1 MKRTKYLNWFVYLTI
16 LLTVFSLTVEVSAQK
31 KKDLEKAQKIARQ
44 GAQLFNKKDY
54 RGAIAKYTE
63 AILVVPNFSEAFYWR
78 GYAHY
83 YLNEYDKAISDFNQ
97 AESQGYSK
105 PQEIYRLRWSLNY
118 QAKNYDAALSDV
130 QKALRTDPNNVQ
142 LNMAVGDIYRMKENC
157 RDAVPYYQRV
167 SQLDTNNSDVNY
179 FLAQCH
185 ASLGEINEQQTTAL
199 EALRRK
205 TKYVGES
212 YYLLADAFYRQK
224 KFTEAMDFYEKS
236 LDLRIENYSTFNALA
251 DIYRSRNEFEKAVAI
266 TRRGLDVFP
275 KDANLYTSLAW
286 FYSLSD
292 RPKEAIIAAQSAVNL
307 APDQYMGYTNLCR
320 AYNDAQDYQKAIAA
334 CNNALRLK
342 PGDGESFYYMGR
354 AYEFLKQNDKA
365 ADAYRKAVEGLI
377 KFTQDNPDYS
387 DGYYL
392 LGGAHFALGNDDQAI
407 AAYQRCLEL
416 APRFARARYSLGLA
430 YLIGKKDKVRARQQ
444 YTELRQIDNNL
455 AEKLRAAIE
464 SAK

>member
-16 LLTVFSLTVEVSAQK
+16 LLSVFSMTVEVSAQK
-31 KKDLEKAQKIARQ
+31 KKDLEKAKKIARQ

-63 AILVVPNFSEAFYWR
+63 AVLVVPNFAEAYFWR

-83 YLNEYDKAISDFNQ
+83 YLNEYDKAISDLNQ
-97 AESQGYSK
+97 SESQGYDK
-105 PQEIYRLRWSLNY
+105 PQEIYRIRWFMNF
-118 QAKNYDAALSDV
+118 QAKNYDAALIDV
-130 QKALRTDPNNVQ
+130 QGALKLDPNNVAMN
-142 LNMAVGDIYRMKENC
+142 LALGDIYRLKENC

-179 FLAQCH
+179 FLAQCQ
-185 ASLGEINEQQTTAL
+185 ASLGDVNGQQTAAL

-212 YYLLADAFYRQK
+212 YFLIADAFYRQK
-224 KFTEAMDFYEKS
+224 KFTEAMEFYEKS
-236 LDLRIENYSTFNALA
+236 LDLNVQNYATFNALG
-251 DIYRSRNEFEKAVAI
+251 DIYRSRNEFEKAVNI

-286 FYSLSD
+286 FYSLLD
-292 RPKEAIIAAQSAVNL
+292 RPKDAIIAAQSAVNL

-334 CNNALRLK
+334 CNNALRIK
-342 PGDGESFYYMGR
+342 PGDGESYYYMGR
-354 AYEFLKQNDKA
+354 AYEFLKQNEKA
-365 ADAYRKAVEGLI
+365 ADSYRKAVEGLI
-377 KFTQDNPDYS
+377 KFTQENPEYS

-407 AAYQRCLEL
+407 AAYQRCLQL
-416 APRFARARYSLGLA
+416 SPRFARARYSLGLT

-444 YTELRQIDNNL
+444 YTELREIDNNL